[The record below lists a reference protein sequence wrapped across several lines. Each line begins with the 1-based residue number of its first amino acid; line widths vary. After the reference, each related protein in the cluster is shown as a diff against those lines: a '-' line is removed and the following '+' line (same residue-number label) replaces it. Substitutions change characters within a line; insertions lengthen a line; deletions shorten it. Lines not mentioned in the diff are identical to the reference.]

1 MVAAVGLLTGGV
13 AGCSANVPAIVLDAY
28 SPGDGVGAE
37 LGEVAVRNLVVVSEG
52 DGAPG
57 VLIGALVSRADTD
70 VNMLVQAEGGLE
82 QLVLLEA
89 GQAVE
94 LGTGED
100 EAVTPGTGT
109 SPGARAV
116 PAVLESVDPIA
127 GDTIAVTVVSEVA
140 GSVVL
145 QVPITSPVREYATIT
160 PPADPDLV
168 VVPEADATAAAE
180 ED

>member
-1 MVAAVGLLTGGV
+1 MT
-13 AGCSANVPAIVLDAY
+13 GCSANAPAIVLDAY

-57 VLIGALVSRADTD
+57 VLIGALVNRADLD

-89 GQAVE
+89 GQVVE
-94 LGTGED
+94 LGTGG
-100 EAVTPGTGT
+100 EAVVPQAAGTN
-109 SPGARAV
+109 PGAEAV
-116 PAVLESVDPIA
+116 ATVFESVDPIA
-127 GDTIAVTVVSEVA
+127 GDTVPVTVVSEVA
-140 GSVVL
+140 GSVTL

-160 PPADPDLV
+160 PQADPDLV
-168 VVPEADATAAAE
+168 VVVPDVDGTDGTAAAE
-180 ED
+180 DD